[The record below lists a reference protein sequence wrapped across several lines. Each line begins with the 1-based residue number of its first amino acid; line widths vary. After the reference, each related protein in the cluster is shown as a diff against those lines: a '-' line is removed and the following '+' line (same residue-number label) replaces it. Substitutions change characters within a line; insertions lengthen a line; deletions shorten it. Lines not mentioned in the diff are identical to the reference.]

1 MAGKKPKLPALLKH
15 YEVPETLPEGDFK
28 AKCNYCSKEFIR
40 SIKATTTWCKLLVRN
55 YTILKCMLHNNFIT
69 EKTSCNSLKG

>member
-15 YEVPETLPEGDFK
+15 YEVSETLPEGDFK

-40 SIKATTTWCKLLVRN
+40 SIKATTNWCKQ
-55 YTILKCMLHNNFIT
+55 TTQF
-69 EKTSCNSLKG
+69 